1 MKIISLKEMITNL
14 HEFSLSVPEEM
25 YSIREKWILMLQC
38 EGFNLWFR
46 GGTVGAEL
54 CIRAISQ
61 LKSPT
66 RLPFLVP
73 YIQIILPW
81 LLLNKNFDKKNKKKL
96 TLAKKYIVLNLSATT
111 VAFFSKDKNANV

>member
-1 MKIISLKEMITNL
+1 
-14 HEFSLSVPEEM
+14 
-25 YSIREKWILMLQC
+25 MLQC

-66 RLPFLVP
+66 RLPSLVP

>member
-1 MKIISLKEMITNL
+1 MIANL
-14 HEFSLSVPEEM
+14 HGFSLSVPEKM

-54 CIRAISQ
+54 FIRAISQ

-66 RLPFLVP
+66 RLPSLVP
-73 YIQIILPW
+73 YIQIILP
-81 LLLNKNFDKKNKKKL
+81 
-96 TLAKKYIVLNLSATT
+96 
-111 VAFFSKDKNANV
+111 

>member
-54 CIRAISQ
+54 CITLS
-61 LKSPT
+61 S
-66 RLPFLVP
+66 LVP

>member
-66 RLPFLVP
+66 RLPSLVP
-73 YIQIILPW
+73 YIQIILP
-81 LLLNKNFDKKNKKKL
+81 
-96 TLAKKYIVLNLSATT
+96 
-111 VAFFSKDKNANV
+111 